1 MLAARDWLKSIS
13 VSTHLTLGMLLRL
26 LLIMYG
32 QHQDETMEVKYTDV
46 DYKVFTDAARHVYE
60 GGSPYERHTYR
71 YSTVQYSTAQYSTV
85 QIHYMY
91 RYSPLLAWLM
101 IPNIVWSPNLG
112 KLIFVLCDI
121 LAGQLI
127 YKILKSECLSSEWT
141 CRLSACLWLYNP
153 LVMNVSTRGS
163 AESVIVALVLLT
175 IHLHQ
180 QKVFILTGIVYG
192 LAVHMKIYPVIY
204 CLTLYLPLS
213 HSHGLK
219 SLLEVNVA
227 RVRLV
232 LSSLVTLGL
241 LTWLC
246 YALYG
251 EDFLEE
257 TYLYHV
263 TRKDIRHNFSVYFY
277 LLYLTVEYDDLGLN
291 LVTFLPQLI
300 LLLVITAKF
309 NRIHD
314 VIFAM
319 FCQTL
324 VFVTFNKVV
333 TAQYFLWYFSLLP
346 LVLPHLNFSSMDILL
361 GCLLWG

>member
-1 MLAARDWLKSIS
+1 MPATEWLKSIS

-26 LLIMYG
+26 MLIMYG

-46 DYKVFTDAARHVYE
+46 DYKVFTDAARHVHDGE
-60 GGSPYERHTYR
+60 SPYERHTYR
-71 YSTVQYSTAQYSTV
+71 YS
-85 QIHYMY
+85 
-91 RYSPLLAWLM
+91 PLLAWLM
-101 IPNIVWSPNLG
+101 LPNIIWSPQLG
-112 KLIFVLCDI
+112 KLMFVLCDI

-127 YKILKSECLSSEWT
+127 YKILKCEALTSEWS
-141 CRLSACLWLYNP
+141 CRLAACFWLYNP

-192 LAVHMKIYPVIY
+192 LAIHMKIYPIIY
-204 CLTLYLPLS
+204 CLTLYLSLS
-213 HSHGLK
+213 HSPGFR
-219 SLLEVNVA
+219 SILEINRA

-232 LSSLVTLGL
+232 LSTL
-241 LTWLC
+241 LTLSLLTFLC
-246 YALYG
+246 YSLYG
-251 EDFLEE
+251 EDFLEH
-257 TYLYHV
+257 TYFYHV

-277 LLYLTVEYDDLGLN
+277 LLYLTVEYDDAGLN

-300 LLLVITAKF
+300 LLLVITGKF

-314 VIFAM
+314 VTFAM

-324 VFVTFNKVV
+324 VFVTFNKVRAALYV
-333 TAQYFLWYFSLLP
+333 
-346 LVLPHLNFSSMDILL
+346 SMRD
-361 GCLLWG
+361 